1 MELTI
6 HIVALVIAYMLD
18 RLVGDPEWMPHP
30 VVLFGKFI
38 AWCDSRFNRGQ
49 HRFIKGMV
57 VTIMAVV
64 AVYCLFWCISA
75 WLYGLNLLA
84 GGAFDL
90 LVVFY
95 GLAGTTLIKE
105 GKAVFE
111 KLEEGVVSGRRQL
124 SRIVGRD
131 TEHLSTHEIKT
142 ATLETMAENLS
153 DGVIAPL
160 FWLGVAGIPGMMA
173 YKMVNTLDSMI
184 GYRNAKYE
192 QFGKCAA
199 RLDDAANFIPARIT
213 AFLMGVCA
221 MSVRSWQFVRRYG
234 KAHTSPNAG
243 YPEAALAG
251 ILDLRFGGNHIYFG
265 QRVSKPVIGN
275 NTREP
280 EKNDLIKTIK
290 INRTVE
296 VVMLVLVVFGRL
308 GFRLLAQ

>member
-1 MELTI
+1 MALKI
-6 HIVALVIAYMLD
+6 HIGAIIIAYLLD
-18 RLVGDPEWMPHP
+18 RLLGDPPWLPHP
-30 VVLFGKFI
+30 VVWFGKI
-38 AWCDSRFNRGQ
+38 IGWCGHRLNRGT
-49 HRFIKGMV
+49 HRMLKGTAVALLAVMV
-57 VTIMAVV
+57 V
-64 AVYCLFWCISA
+64 YLFFRGWWELFFS
-75 WLYGLNLLA
+75 LSPMA
-84 GGAFDL
+84 GG
-90 LVVFY
+90 LVETVFIFL

-153 DGVIAPL
+153 DGVVAPL
-160 FWLGVAGIPGMMA
+160 FWLAIAGMPGMMA

-308 GFRLLAQ
+308 GFSLLAQ